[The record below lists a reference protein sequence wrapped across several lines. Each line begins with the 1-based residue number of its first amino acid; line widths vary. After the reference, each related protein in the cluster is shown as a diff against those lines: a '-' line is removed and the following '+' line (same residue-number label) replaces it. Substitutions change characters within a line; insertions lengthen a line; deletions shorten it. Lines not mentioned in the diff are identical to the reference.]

1 MAESTIEKRVVISS
15 DPTSL
20 ADSVAARLLN
30 RIAKCCAN
38 GAVVHISLTGGSMGS
53 AVLAAAARSPRRDR
67 VDWSRVHV
75 WWSDERF
82 VGREDGDRNEKQAR
96 EALLDAIAIPAANI
110 HAMPAVEDGDDLDA
124 AAERYAAELA
134 RFAQDDA
141 TPWPSFDI
149 CFLGV
154 GPDGHIASLF
164 PDRPEILITDRV
176 AVAVR
181 DSPKPPPER
190 ITLTRPVINGSTR
203 VWLVLAGA
211 DKAAALGL
219 ALAGA
224 SYASVPV
231 AGAKG
236 RRRTIFFVDEAA
248 AAQVPLELIDQEY

>member
-1 MAESTIEKRVVISS
+1 MAESTIEKRVVIST
-15 DPTSL
+15 DPAAL
-20 ADSVAARLLN
+20 ADSVAARLVN
-30 RIAKCCAN
+30 RIAKC
-38 GAVVHISLTGGSMGS
+38 GSDGSIVHVSLTGGSMGS
-53 AVLAAAARSPRRDR
+53 AVLAAAARHPRLDR

-82 VGREDGDRNEKQAR
+82 VALDDAERNEKQAR
-96 EALLDAIAIPAANI
+96 EALLDGIDIPAANI
-110 HAMPAVEDGDDLDA
+110 HAMASSDDGDDLDA

-134 RFAQDDA
+134 RFPQDDG

-190 ITLTRPVINGSTR
+190 ISLTRPVINGSRR
-203 VWLVLAGA
+203 VWLVLAGG

-248 AAQVPLELIDQEY
+248 ASQVPPELIDQEY

>member
-1 MAESTIEKRVVISS
+1 MAEFIIEKRVVIS
-15 DPTSL
+15 DGPAAL
-20 ADSVAARLLN
+20 AESVAARFVN
-30 RIAKCCAN
+30 RLAKCAAD
-38 GAVVHISLTGGSMGS
+38 GVLVHVSLTGGSMGS
-53 AVLAAAARSPRRDR
+53 AVLAAAARHPRRDR
-67 VDWSRVHV
+67 VDWSRVHF

-82 VGREDGDRNEKQAR
+82 VAREHADRNDKQAR
-96 EALLDAIAIPAANI
+96 DALLDEIDIPAANV
-110 HAMPAVEDGDDLDA
+110 HSMAASDEGVDLDA

-134 RFAQDDA
+134 RFPQDDG

-190 ITLTRPVINGSTR
+190 VTLTRPVINGSRR
-203 VWLVLAGA
+203 VWLVLAGT

-224 SYASVPV
+224 SYASVP
-231 AGAKG
+231 AGGAKG

-248 AAQVPLELIDQEY
+248 ASQVPPELIDQEY